1 MKKAFILIISI
12 LSFIAI
18 QSTAQG
24 RYNGYVITNE
34 NDTVYGVVEF
44 GNPALQ
50 AVRVTF
56 TDYEVHEPVQLEPFQ
71 IKRYYA
77 NNQTFQSK
85 IYDLDEG
92 LDYGYAVFM
101 EVIEDGAVTFYKYWN
116 NDKRRFEKLLEDAKF
131 KATTDS
137 VKKLNVSLDQ
147 PILSKVDAAIEW
159 IEKAYNNLKD
169 KEKFTK
175 SEKNVIS
182 RSVDFLATLYSFK
195 RDKSRGKDQKAYD
208 EFDAKYNFYDKLH
221 DKYQ

>member
-116 NDKRRFEKLLEDAKF
+116 NDKRRFEKLLEDANK
-131 KATTDS
+131 S
-137 VKKLNVSLDQ
+137 M
-147 PILSKVDAAIEW
+147 ILV
-159 IEKAYNNLKD
+159 
-169 KEKFTK
+169 
-175 SEKNVIS
+175 S
-182 RSVDFLATLYSFK
+182 RSKFSDKMGEYFQDCEVLKAKILRGVYKPKDLDKIVAEYNTWK
-195 RDKSRGKDQKAYD
+195 RELGA
-208 EFDAKYNFYDKLH
+208 AN
-221 DKYQ
+221 